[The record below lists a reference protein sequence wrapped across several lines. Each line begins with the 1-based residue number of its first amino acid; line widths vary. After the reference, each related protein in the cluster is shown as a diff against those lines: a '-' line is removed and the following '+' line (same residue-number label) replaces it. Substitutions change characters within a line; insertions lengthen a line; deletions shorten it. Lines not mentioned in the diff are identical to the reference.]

1 MADHNHRNTHPLLR
15 ITASIAMSGTPYQN
29 HRHHRRW
36 VQFIAT
42 FMPAG
47 QRAARR
53 SRHRQAR
60 FPRPGDLLVQ
70 VQFRLGLPQ
79 QRPCLQLRQ
88 ATCRRQQARRGTPDP
103 SHTVRFKPV
112 NQITTSTNAFRC
124 KRSDTSGDLLSLD
137 PTHHH
142 VDFRLPHSEQASR
155 SPRSRIGWS
164 APRRCVSW
172 AVRLDPRIHS
182 MPSRYVPGLANPE
195 VPFASSSE
203 GDFDDRESDGLSSG
217 EPGWPRQ

>member
-1 MADHNHRNTHPLLR
+1 M
-15 ITASIAMSGTPYQN
+15 
-29 HRHHRRW
+29 
-36 VQFIAT
+36 
-42 FMPAG
+42 
-47 QRAARR
+47 R
-53 SRHRQAR
+53 SVAKDRT
-60 FPRPGDLLVQ
+60 
-70 VQFRLGLPQ
+70 LPE
-79 QRPCLQLRQ
+79 
-88 ATCRRQQARRGTPDP
+88 
-103 SHTVRFKPV
+103 
-112 NQITTSTNAFRC
+112 N
-124 KRSDTSGDLLSLD
+124 LLSLD

-203 GDFDDRESDGLSSG
+203 GDFDDRESAGLSSSAVSGTGICSLQFLSHLVAVICTRPLCTFLSTPSRFWSDGLPSPWSAAGSKSAPKGPGG
-217 EPGWPRQ
+217 ERIILRTLIPERARAILSSSLQSHMAATSCSSRVQIHLRVSGRSQ

>member
-1 MADHNHRNTHPLLR
+1 
-15 ITASIAMSGTPYQN
+15 MSGTPYQN

-124 KRSDTSGDLLSLD
+124 KRSDTSGEPIIARSHSPPCRFPTSALGTGKPLAPLKDRMVGAASLCKLGGPARSSD
-137 PTHHH
+137 PFDA
-142 VDFRLPHSEQASR
+142 VPLRAWFSQSR
-155 SPRSRIGWS
+155 SALRVIV
-164 APRRCVSW
+164 RR
-172 AVRLDPRIHS
+172 
-182 MPSRYVPGLANPE
+182 G
-195 VPFASSSE
+195 F
-203 GDFDDRESDGLSSG
+203 
-217 EPGWPRQ
+217 

>member
-1 MADHNHRNTHPLLR
+1 M
-15 ITASIAMSGTPYQN
+15 
-29 HRHHRRW
+29 
-36 VQFIAT
+36 
-42 FMPAG
+42 
-47 QRAARR
+47 R
-53 SRHRQAR
+53 SVAKDRT
-60 FPRPGDLLVQ
+60 
-70 VQFRLGLPQ
+70 LPE
-79 QRPCLQLRQ
+79 
-88 ATCRRQQARRGTPDP
+88 
-103 SHTVRFKPV
+103 
-112 NQITTSTNAFRC
+112 N
-124 KRSDTSGDLLSLD
+124 LLSLD

-203 GDFDDRESDGLSSG
+203 GDFDDRESAGLSSG
-217 EPGWPRQ
+217 EPGWPRQWYQLRVIGLPEGANAGPCQPGRYRL